1 MLTSVTGSSVL
12 SAVAAAIVGG
22 GIGNVANS
30 FTTSVAGTFNAVGNA
45 AANLVGLILNTSMT
59 NLIQGLS

>member
-12 SAVAAAIVGG
+12 FATAAALVGG
-22 GIGNVANS
+22 GIGNLANS
-30 FTTSVAGTFNAVGNA
+30 ATTSLAGTFNAVGNA
-45 AANLVGLILNTSMT
+45 LANLVGLVLNTSMT